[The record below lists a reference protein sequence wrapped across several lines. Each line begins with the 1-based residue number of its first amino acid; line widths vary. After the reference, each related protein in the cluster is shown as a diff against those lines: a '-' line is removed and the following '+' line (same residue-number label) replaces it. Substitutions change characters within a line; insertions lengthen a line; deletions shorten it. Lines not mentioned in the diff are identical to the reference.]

1 MEGGLAK
8 ASSALPKT
16 KFGAVTPERLAARSA
31 SLAHEVIA
39 AAGCRTDGDGE
50 AFRRA
55 AQLAT
60 WEGEGGTT
68 SVEFKPCEE
77 ADSDPTGL
85 KANDAPA
92 WPSTTSARPEL
103 RLERAAGVSRQDR
116 EDLGDE
122 MDWNCVEASWQTFR
136 GEVQANWGRLTSEH
150 LDAIAGRRVCLAKK
164 LEEAYGVTGD
174 EAERQIRAFEAR
186 NAHPRPVSFR

>member
-1 MEGGLAK
+1 MVPWLRR
-8 ASSALPKT
+8 SAPFPET
-16 KFGAVTPERLAARSA
+16 RFGAVAPEKLAAPSA
-31 SLAHEVIA
+31 SLAHEMTA
-39 AAGCRTDGDGE
+39 AAGCRTVSDGE
-50 AFRRA
+50 AFRHA

-68 SVEFKPCEE
+68 Q
-77 ADSDPTGL
+77 
-85 KANDAPA
+85 
-92 WPSTTSARPEL
+92 PSTTSARPEL
-103 RLERAAGVSRQDR
+103 RLERAAGLSRQDR
-116 EDLGDE
+116 EDLGDG

-186 NAHPRPVSFR
+186 NGHPRPVSFR